1 MDEIVEHHA
10 SAPEQSSRVSLLST
24 CEVCSLLQPTLHV
37 PSLSQCIVGVMSEK
51 TSVRRGRHAV
61 WDLHVH
67 LVFVTKYR
75 HKVFDTTH
83 LDYLGDVMRSVC
95 ENFGCTLEEFNGEGN
110 HVHLLV
116 GFPATVELSKLVNS
130 LKGVSSRRARQ
141 RFPELG
147 AHYWR
152 AKVLW
157 SRSYYAG
164 TTGGAGIDTVKRY
177 IENQSR
183 PDSPPA

>member
-1 MDEIVEHHA
+1 MTEM
-10 SAPEQSSRVSLLST
+10 T
-24 CEVCSLLQPTLHV
+24 T
-37 PSLSQCIVGVMSEK
+37 
-51 TSVRRGRHAV
+51 VRKGRHAV
-61 WDLHVH
+61 WDLHAH
-67 LVFVTKYR
+67 LVFVTKFR
-75 HKVFDTTH
+75 HSVFADDH
-83 LDYLGDVMRSVC
+83 LKYMETVMRSVC
-95 ENFGCTLEEFNGEGN
+95 EDFGCVLEEFNGEDN

-164 TTGGAGIDTVKRY
+164 TTGNSGMDAVKRY
-177 IENQSR
+177 IREQNR
-183 PDSPPA
+183 PS